1 MLFSILCVAAG
12 YLLGSIPTSLLMSRF
27 KKGTDIRRVGSNN
40 MGAANV
46 IRQIGLREGLIVGIA
61 DIAKGA
67 AAVLIPKLLGLE
79 EIWVMASGFGAV
91 LGHNYPVFAGFRG
104 GRGSASVIGIFLVLS
119 PLAIL
124 ISLVIIAIPVF
135 RSRNFAFEISIGFA
149 LLPLFIFLFGYS
161 ISLVLYAVFID
172 LYLLLTNISQTKLE
186 IKNHFWKK

>member
-1 MLFSILCVAAG
+1 VLSDIFCVIAG

-27 KKGTDIRRVGSNN
+27 KKGIDIRQVGSNN

-46 IRQIGLREGLIVGIA
+46 IRQMGLREGLIVGVA
-61 DIAKGA
+61 DISKGA

-91 LGHNYPVFAGFRG
+91 LGHNYPIFAGFRG
-104 GRGSASVIGIFLVLS
+104 GRGSAVVIGIFLVLS

-124 ISLVIIAIPVF
+124 ASLVIIAIPVF
-135 RSRNFAFEISIGFA
+135 RSRNFALAISIGFA
-149 LLPLFIFLFGYS
+149 LLPLFILFFGYS
-161 ISLVLYAVFID
+161 ISLVLYAIFID

-186 IKNHFWKK
+186 IRNLFRKK